1 MNKDLTIV
9 FSSYQS
15 HNLLK
20 KILKKIHL
28 KYKII
33 IVENSKDMNIKK
45 KLEKKFK
52 NVKLIIPNKNLGLAK
67 SYNLG
72 IKKAKT
78 EYIFLNNPD
87 IEIENKAIKNLIFCA
102 KKIKNFGVISPT
114 YRIEK
119 NYKNYEI
126 NSKKKSYNSKLFK
139 KYDIAEVDSIDN
151 NFLIKKSTIKNN
163 LFDENYFLYFET
175 IDFTFNLKKDNKK
188 LFVCKNIKFNHKG
201 SSSLPKK
208 FNKLVMETRSF
219 HFNWSKFYFYK
230 KNFHYLYALK
240 KIFPNLIKSI
250 KKIIFSLIF
259 LNKIQLKLS
268 ILELVG
274 LISSMLLMTSFYR
287 PKK

>member
-52 NVKLIIPNKNLGLAK
+52 NVNVIIPNKNLGLAK

-119 NYKNYEI
+119 N
-126 NSKKKSYNSKLFK
+126 
-139 KYDIAEVDSIDN
+139 
-151 NFLIKKSTIKNN
+151 
-163 LFDENYFLYFET
+163 
-175 IDFTFNLKKDNKK
+175 
-188 LFVCKNIKFNHKG
+188 
-201 SSSLPKK
+201 
-208 FNKLVMETRSF
+208 
-219 HFNWSKFYFYK
+219 
-230 KNFHYLYALK
+230 
-240 KIFPNLIKSI
+240 
-250 KKIIFSLIF
+250 
-259 LNKIQLKLS
+259 
-268 ILELVG
+268 
-274 LISSMLLMTSFYR
+274 
-287 PKK
+287 

>member
-15 HNLLK
+15 HNLFK
-20 KILKKIHL
+20 KILKKIHI

-52 NVKLIIPNKNLGLAK
+52 NVNVIIPNKNLGLAK

-126 NSKKKSYNSKLFK
+126 NSKKK
-139 KYDIAEVDSIDN
+139 
-151 NFLIKKSTIKNN
+151 
-163 LFDENYFLYFET
+163 
-175 IDFTFNLKKDNKK
+175 
-188 LFVCKNIKFNHKG
+188 
-201 SSSLPKK
+201 
-208 FNKLVMETRSF
+208 
-219 HFNWSKFYFYK
+219 
-230 KNFHYLYALK
+230 
-240 KIFPNLIKSI
+240 
-250 KKIIFSLIF
+250 II
-259 LNKIQLKLS
+259 
-268 ILELVG
+268 
-274 LISSMLLMTSFYR
+274 
-287 PKK
+287 